1 VDLRQIEV
9 FLSVARHLHFGRAA
23 EELYLS
29 QPAVSQAIHRLERE
43 LGGELFDRTTR
54 RVRLTD
60 LGTLFQR
67 EAAVAHEA
75 VVLAYERG
83 RRFAARDATRVVVG
97 YSADGGADLV
107 SLIPSVQRRFP
118 DVAFELRALRTT
130 EQMRAL
136 VAGEIDAALCWAP
149 VLDARLASA
158 AVGGSRLAVIV
169 RDDHAFATRDSID
182 LAELAAEPIIAWGR
196 AVNPA
201 LYDAFAGA
209 MDATGRPWALVG
221 TTAGAVEVAARV
233 MSGFGIGL
241 LLEAVALAQPIA
253 GVRAVPVRDGPYFER
268 TLVWRADDRSELLG
282 AFVGA
287 VRRRA
292 GAQRRGSRSDE
303 R

>member
-29 QPAVSQAIHRLERE
+29 QPAVSQAVHRLERE

-54 RVRLTD
+54 RVQLTE
-60 LGTLFQR
+60 LGVLFER
-67 EAAVAHEA
+67 EASQAHEA
-75 VVLAYERG
+75 VVVAYERG
-83 RRFAARDATRVVVG
+83 RRFAAREATRLVVG

-118 DVAFELRALRTT
+118 EVAFELRSLRTT

-149 VLDARLASA
+149 VLDDRFAAA
-158 AVGGSRLAVIV
+158 AVGASRLAALV
-169 RDDHAFATRDSID
+169 RSDHAFAGRHEVD
-182 LAELAAEPIIAWGR
+182 LAEVASEPLIAWGR

-201 LYDAFAGA
+201 LYDVFAAA
-209 MDATGRPWALVG
+209 MDSTGAPWALVG

-233 MSGFGIGL
+233 VSGFGIGVL
-241 LLEAVALAQPIA
+241 LDTVARAQPID
-253 GVRAVPVRDGPYFER
+253 GVHVVTLRDGPTVDR
-268 TLVWRADDRSELLG
+268 LLVWRRDDRSELLG
-282 AFVGA
+282 AFVAA

-292 GAQRRGSRSDE
+292 DQASRGSRSDDL
-303 R
+303 